1 MQEKRGREMQEED
14 SENWEKGNTLFC
26 HVTSNPGLKVYQE
39 SQF

>member
-1 MQEKRGREMQEED
+1 MQETRGREMQEED
-14 SENWEKGNTLFC
+14 SENWENGNTLFC